1 MKNRILIVLIII
13 LAALL
18 IFETYYLFSIPRP
31 QKLRNVV
38 VRHYRGNP
46 AYTVRADYFPIFERL
61 WDKDPFTEIEL
72 MRKRMDRVFDRR
84 SLRPVGDKSVSLSK
98 EDIFFKPRMDLK
110 QTDAAYILAID
121 LPGMQKSEINIKI
134 EDDYMTVSGER
145 KTETKQEK
153 QGLYMQ
159 ELTFGKFYRTIVL
172 PEDVIIKG
180 ITSEYSNGVLTIKVP
195 RKSKPKTKGAPVV
208 KIPVK

>member
-1 MKNRILIVLIII
+1 
-13 LAALL
+13 
-18 IFETYYLFSIPRP
+18 
-31 QKLRNVV
+31 
-38 VRHYRGNP
+38 
-46 AYTVRADYFPIFERL
+46 
-61 WDKDPFTEIEL
+61 
-72 MRKRMDRVFDRR
+72 MDRVFDRR